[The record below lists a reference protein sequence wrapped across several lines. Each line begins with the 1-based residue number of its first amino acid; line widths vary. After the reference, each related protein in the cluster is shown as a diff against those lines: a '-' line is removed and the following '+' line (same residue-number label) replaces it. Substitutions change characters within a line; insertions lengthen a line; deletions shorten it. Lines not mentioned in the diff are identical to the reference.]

1 MHRVGLMRLAAP
13 YRKTGDE
20 SKHIDRPMISNSSEA
35 DVSTTILAT
44 AARVLDLEGQALV
57 RMSKALPQ
65 DFVAAVHRILTIK
78 GRVILSRMGKSG
90 HIARKIAATLASTGT
105 PSYFVHPAEASHGD
119 LGMVTT
125 EDLCILLSNS
135 GETSEL
141 VDLISHTRRFSI
153 PLIGIS
159 GNMDSTLMRASDL
172 RLNLPQEPEAC
183 TIGIAPTT
191 STTLTLALGDALA
204 VALMEQ
210 RGFLSENFRT
220 YHPGGK
226 LGAQLALVHQLMHG
240 DEALTIVA
248 PDTPMR
254 ETLLKMSE
262 KGFGLACVVEEG
274 RLIGVISDGDLRRNI
289 DALDSCS
296 ARDVATRAPK
306 TVGRTMMAAE
316 ALALMNNSKINVLVV
331 VDDHGRPLGLLRIH
345 DCLRAGVA

>member
-1 MHRVGLMRLAAP
+1 M
-13 YRKTGDE
+13 T
-20 SKHIDRPMISNSSEA
+20 SKNTTSSA
-35 DVSTTILAT
+35 SVVSSTILAT

-57 RMSKALPQ
+57 RMSANLPN
-65 DFVAAVHRILTIK
+65 DFVASVERILKIK
-78 GRVILSRMGKSG
+78 GRVILSGIGKSG
-90 HIARKIAATLASTGT
+90 HIARKIASTLASTGT

-125 EDLCILLSNS
+125 DDLCILLSNS

-141 VDLISHTRRFSI
+141 VDLIGHTRRFSI

-159 GNMDSTLMRASDL
+159 SNLDSTLMRASDL
-172 RLNLPQEPEAC
+172 RLNLPREPEAC

-210 RGFLSENFRT
+210 RGFRTENFRT

-240 DEALTIVA
+240 AEALTVVS

-254 ETLLKMSE
+254 ETLLLMSE
-262 KGFGLACVVEEG
+262 KGFGLACVVEDG
-274 RLIGVISDGDLRRNI
+274 RLLGVISDGDLRRNI
-289 DALDSCS
+289 DVLDTRC
-296 ARDVATRAPK
+296 ARDVATKSPK
-306 TVGRTMMAAE
+306 TVGKTLMAAE
-316 ALALMNNSKINVLVV
+316 ALALMNNSKVNVLVV
-331 VDDHGRPLGLLRIH
+331 VDDAGAPLGLLRIH